1 MKKLLLTL
9 TVVILAA
16 TTILAQAPQAFKY
29 QAIAR
34 DASGNTLADQA
45 IGIKVNILQGSQDG
59 PVVFTETHQI
69 QTNSFGLINI
79 GIGKGE
85 VRAGNFSTINWG
97 GNSHYV
103 RVEMDPA
110 GGTNYELMGTSELLS
125 VPYALY
131 ADKAG
136 SGS

>member
-1 MKKLLLTL
+1 MKKLILFLSITMVI
-9 TVVILAA
+9 TV
-16 TTILAQAPQAFKY
+16 TSYAQAPQAFKY

-45 IGIKVNILQGSQDG
+45 IVIKVNILQGSQDG
-59 PVVFTETHQI
+59 PVVFSETHQI

-85 VRAGNFSTINWG
+85 IRAGNFSTINWG

-103 RVEMDPA
+103 QIEMDPT
-110 GGTNYELMGTSELLS
+110 GGTNYKFMGTAELLS
-125 VPYALY
+125 VPYA
-131 ADKAG
+131 
-136 SGS
+136 